1 MYQRPEV
8 LAGLHV
14 DEEDRHHQVEA
25 GSAEADSVD
34 CRVANQ
40 HFAVAAAVR
49 LVTHHVEERHLQNRR
64 EFTLLTEQSTG
75 LLPQKLRHGI
85 VLAVC
90 RKDGHSTKPLLLFF
104 SLSESSNRP
113 TTAQIC
119 HCYCFAEQESYN
131 RENRES

>member
-64 EFTLLTEQSTG
+64 KFTLLTEPGGSVSGVSQRWS
-75 LLPQKLRHGI
+75 LHKLESADAEAGEK
-85 VLAVC
+85 VL
-90 RKDGHSTKPLLLFF
+90 H
-104 SLSESSNRP
+104 
-113 TTAQIC
+113 
-119 HCYCFAEQESYN
+119 
-131 RENRES
+131 